1 MKGKRVRMKRNSR
14 NTLRPF
20 LHQAGLFALLGLVL
34 VCLHSS
40 AWALDTV
47 VWKPTP
53 DAPERTSV
61 GKTLAVTQDKGVL
74 LLERSGEIQA
84 IEPQMIVK
92 ATRNSQEFQPFTQD
106 EMAKEF
112 LQRLPQGFQ
121 VLKTDHYTIF
131 YETTPE
137 YARWCGTLLER
148 LYDSFSQFSTKQELK
163 LPEPEF
169 PLVVVMFA
177 NVKNY
182 RAFSRE
188 ELSSFDSSVIGYYSF
203 QTNRMVC
210 YDLSG
215 EETYTEHRPSA
226 TKSKIHRQILKR
238 PEALKQVAT
247 LIHEA
252 THQLAYNRGISVR
265 YGDTPLWFNE
275 GLALYFET
283 PDAHNKDGWKS
294 VGKINPLRIGTVRKA
309 LPNWRSG
316 TLEALITND
325 ALLRES
331 ETAEQSYANAW
342 ALTWF
347 LIKTRRDQYAQYI
360 QTINQKKPLFWDKP
374 EDRLKD
380 FEDAFGPIEKLEKA
394 FVRYMSRK

>member
-1 MKGKRVRMKRNSR
+1 MRMKRDSR
-14 NTLRPF
+14 NTLRLF

-47 VWKPTP
+47 VWKPMP

-182 RAFSRE
+182 RAFLRE

-252 THQLAYNRGISVR
+252 THQLAYNRGALRGHTALVQRGAGAVLRDAGRPQQGRLEIRGQDQPPANRHGAQGAAKLAKRHVGGVDYKRCASARVR
-265 YGDTPLWFNE
+265 HCRAVLRQR
-275 GLALYFET
+275 
-283 PDAHNKDGWKS
+283 
-294 VGKINPLRIGTVRKA
+294 VGTNVVSNQNPPGPVRA
-309 LPNWRSG
+309 VHPN
-316 TLEALITND
+316 D
-325 ALLRES
+325 
-331 ETAEQSYANAW
+331 QS
-342 ALTWF
+342 
-347 LIKTRRDQYAQYI
+347 
-360 QTINQKKPLFWDKP
+360 
-374 EDRLKD
+374 
-380 FEDAFGPIEKLEKA
+380 EKA
-394 FVRYMSRK
+394 AVLGQARRPAQGL